1 MGRLAL
7 CYTVMSGTC
16 FLDTAK
22 LQHKAPAGP
31 AQDLPT
37 STCFSL
43 PLKKKKK
50 EKKRLEGPLRGPPHK
65 KKKPKKKRSEGGL
78 ITALQ
83 RHCCSSRLAFG
94 ANRGASEIRFVC
106 MVSDLCHANRRLF
119 LDTYMLALF
128 GSLLSHLLAIRCF
141 VNYCDGPSWAFGL

>member
-1 MGRLAL
+1 MGRLAR
-7 CYTVMSGTC
+7 CYMVMSGTC

-31 AQDLPT
+31 VQDLPT

-43 PLKKKKK
+43 PLQKKKRKRKK
-50 EKKRLEGPLRGPPHK
+50 GWRGPFGGPPPK
-65 KKKPKKKRSEGGL
+65 KKKKKRSEGGL

-106 MVSDLCHANRRLF
+106 MVSDLCHANRRPF
-119 LDTYMLALF
+119 LTPICWHFLVRDSRICL
-128 GSLLSHLLAIRCF
+128 R
-141 VNYCDGPSWAFGL
+141 